1 MKHPESGLY
10 GLAGDLASEY
20 LTAIDTATRYTW
32 LNRVVLAEMVRK
44 ELAELTG
51 EARSSLVVD
60 VAYNVVLT
68 AAWLEPSS

>member
-1 MKHPESGLY
+1 
-10 GLAGDLASEY
+10 
-20 LTAIDTATRYTW
+20 
-32 LNRVVLAEMVRK
+32 VLAEMVRK